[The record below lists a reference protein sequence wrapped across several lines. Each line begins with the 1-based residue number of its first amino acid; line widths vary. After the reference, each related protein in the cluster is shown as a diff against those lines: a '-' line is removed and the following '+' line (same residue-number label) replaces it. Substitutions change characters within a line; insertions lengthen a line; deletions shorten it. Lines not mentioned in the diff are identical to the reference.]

1 MKKYDYAVVSD
12 YDALWRETKKEALKI
27 ARDFKKKGAVYCYI
41 QKMYT
46 DGSGTAGALEYIFN
60 QEEEE

>member
-1 MKKYDYAVVSD
+1 MPF
-12 YDALWRETKKEALKI
+12 LCCLLNMGQFI